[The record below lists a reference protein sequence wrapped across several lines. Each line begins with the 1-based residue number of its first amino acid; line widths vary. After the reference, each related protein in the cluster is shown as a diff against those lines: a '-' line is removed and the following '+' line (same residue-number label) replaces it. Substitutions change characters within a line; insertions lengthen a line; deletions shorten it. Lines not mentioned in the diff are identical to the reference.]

1 MAELQR
7 SVALKVRISGIINGS
22 YVKTDGLAPNY
33 VEING
38 KKISKVNMIG
48 TVILKQEDGF
58 KSLMMDDGSGAIQ
71 IMFFEENAAFS
82 RIAVGDSVMVIGRPR
97 EYMASKY
104 IIPDLI
110 KRVDDARL
118 IRLRKLELDIE
129 NPGKNAEEEKA
140 VTETE
145 NSEDEENSYHKVL
158 SAVREF
164 DLGDGADFEAVLGLI
179 KQERGEETIR
189 KLIEKGE
196 LFEVKPGR
204 LKIL

>member
-1 MAELQR
+1 
-7 SVALKVRISGIINGS
+7 
-22 YVKTDGLAPNY
+22 
-33 VEING
+33 
-38 KKISKVNMIG
+38 MI
-48 TVILKQEDGF
+48 
-58 KSLMMDDGSGAIQ
+58 DDGSGAIQ
-71 IMFFEENAAFS
+71 IRFFEDDAVFS

-118 IRLRKLELDIE
+118 MRLRRLELDICGYE
-129 NPGKNAEEEKA
+129 KAAEEKTA
-140 VTETE
+140 VNKTEDGE
-145 NSEDEENSYHKVL
+145 GNEESSYQKVL